1 MKAENLKKIPPQEKK
16 TKDIN
21 ENKFKET
28 KNVFANLKS
37 SGLEGDDLMH
47 TVTVATN
54 NSIDIN
60 SLVEDCFSEEFSQ
73 CERFKG
79 KQELLVMNSYLP
91 FKWTH
96 EEEFKMYELI
106 VKKEMVLDRMFQIFF
121 KIPNF
126 LEAFEK
132 ALLSP
137 SHDAFIKILD
147 QNPEY
152 VDYTIANDST
162 IRQSLDMFGNIENI
176 DERIKIEVLQFSMP
190 IFRVCAR

>member
-1 MKAENLKKIPPQEKK
+1 M
-16 TKDIN
+16 
-21 ENKFKET
+21 
-28 KNVFANLKS
+28 
-37 SGLEGDDLMH
+37 
-47 TVTVATN
+47 
-54 NSIDIN
+54 
-60 SLVEDCFSEEFSQ
+60 
-73 CERFKG
+73 
-79 KQELLVMNSYLP
+79 
-91 FKWTH
+91 
-96 EEEFKMYELI
+96 
-106 VKKEMVLDRMFQIFF
+106 DRMFQIFF

-126 LEAFEK
+126 LKAFEK